1 MAEKSPTWHGIPRQ
15 EIPWYPT
22 VNTETCI
29 GCELCYVTCGRNVFE
44 MKDRKSIAAHPLE
57 CMVGCST
64 CAIVCPVEAI
74 SFPARDL
81 IWKTEREHKIF
92 RMVHEEAHQKREKL
106 AAQQARAV
114 AEETLAQ
121 RTTQVRVEV
130 SGEFG
135 EKRFL
140 VKLEEL
146 RGCRYAR
153 SARSGRSPALW
164 YHFRPM
170 SLPMRINLVA
180 ICFRGSSM
188 LSVSDSESVMPPSR
202 SSRRIQPNP
211 VGRYANTT
219 EARSLNREGG

>member
-1 MAEKSPTWHGIPRQ
+1 MAEKTQMWHGIPRS

-22 VNTETCI
+22 VNAETCI

-44 MKDRKSIAAHPLE
+44 MKDRKSIAAHPFQ

-74 SFPARDL
+74 SFPGRDL

-92 RMVHEEAHQKREKL
+92 RMVHEEAREKMERL
-106 AAQQARAV
+106 AAQQARAA
-114 AEETLAQ
+114 AEEALAQ

-146 RGCRYAR
+146 IRDHPYDI
-153 SARSGRSPALW
+153 
-164 YHFRPM
+164 
-170 SLPMRINLVA
+170 INLQLQVPTVKGA
-180 ICFRGSSM
+180 WEKAPSFMSFEVTSTAQEDIQGFMPELRALIRDNG
-188 LSVSDSESVMPPSR
+188 LVLVSER
-202 SSRRIQPNP
+202 K
-211 VGRYANTT
+211 
-219 EARSLNREGG
+219 L